1 MLGSSRESLTALQ
14 NQIAA
19 KRGESGFADAGSEL
33 LNITKLLAG
42 DKSLRVAI
50 ADAGQPVEARV
61 GLVNDILGSK
71 ISSIALEFVV
81 AATRSRWSS
90 PDDLVEGIE
99 SLAAFIVFAA
109 ADAAG
114 ELDRVENEI
123 FAFGH
128 AVDANAE
135 LQMALTNPAFSSE
148 LKAGV
153 VRDVLGGRV
162 AKGSALL
169 LEHAG
174 ANLRGR
180 RVDVALKNLSDIAAG
195 LRNRIVA
202 EVRVAISLTSEQV
215 SRLQNVLARIAGQ
228 QVSLN
233 VVIDPSVVGGVSV
246 RLGDDVIDGSV
257 STRLEQARR
266 TLVG

>member
-14 NQIAA
+14 NQISA
-19 KRGESGFADAGSEL
+19 KRGDSGFAETGSEL
-33 LNITKLLAG
+33 LNVTKLFAS
-42 DKSLRVAI
+42 DKALRVSL
-50 ADAGQPVEARV
+50 ADAGQPADSRES
-61 GLVNDILGSK
+61 LVRDLLGSK
-71 ISSIALEFVV
+71 ISSLALEFVV

-90 PDDLVEGIE
+90 PDDLVEGVE

-109 ADAAG
+109 AESAG
-114 ELDRVENEI
+114 ELERVENEI

-135 LQMALTNPAFSSE
+135 LQMALTNPAFSPD

-153 VRDVLGGRV
+153 VRDVLADRV

-169 LEHAG
+169 LEHTG

-180 RVDVALKNLSDIAAG
+180 RVDVALKNLSDIAAN

-202 EVRVAISLTSEQV
+202 EVRVAIPLTSEQV
-215 SRLQNVLARIAGQ
+215 TRLSSVLARIAGQ

-233 VVIDPSVVGGVSV
+233 VVVDPSVVGGVSV